1 MSAGV
6 LCTIEKSRLSSAEWK
21 ALEEKAEDMSGIRQ
35 VVFTPGGFSS
45 LSGLAGLNYRLI
57 LYIMNEY
64 GNGDFY
70 WKYE

>member
-1 MSAGV
+1 MDAHTYRHTHS
-6 LCTIEKSRLSSAEWK
+6 
-21 ALEEKAEDMSGIRQ
+21 RQ

-45 LSGLAGLNYRLI
+45 LSGHAGLNYRLI